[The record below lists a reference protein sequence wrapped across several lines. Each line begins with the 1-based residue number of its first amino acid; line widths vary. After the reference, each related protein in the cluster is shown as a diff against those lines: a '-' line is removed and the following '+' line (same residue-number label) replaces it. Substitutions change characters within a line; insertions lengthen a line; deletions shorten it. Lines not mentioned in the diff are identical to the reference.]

1 MLDLKKIE
9 SQIEAAIEARYQQP
23 LPVVLERPED
33 TYGDYTTTVA
43 FRLARLVRQSPL
55 EVAQAIAADL
65 SALKLEGIERV
76 EAVAP
81 GYLNFFLDPVT
92 VARETLPLIAT
103 EADAFGRNQ
112 IGQGKKVLLEH
123 TSVNP
128 NKSMHIG
135 HIRNAILGD
144 SLARLLRFCGYTVE
158 VQNYIDDT
166 GSQVADTVTGLLSLG
181 REQPADQPYDEFC
194 WDVYA
199 EINRAY
205 DSSTSVSEAL
215 VEKKKEVIHALEQ
228 GEGEIAKFAQG
239 VVDRIVRCH
248 LEQLATFGVNYELLV
263 YESDILQVGLWE
275 NVFEQLKRSPNF
287 FLATEGEHQGC
298 WVLRNASG
306 EEKVFVRSNG
316 TKVYTAKDTAY
327 HLWKFGLA
335 GRDFQYQALP
345 EPVAG
350 KAVWRTVVKGESK
363 KTFGHGDIVITL
375 VDERQSYPMAVVK
388 AALADL
394 GFAEAAAAFHPFT
407 YGVVML
413 SSATAAALD
422 LPVEAGKQTYTM
434 SGRKGIGVKVSDI
447 TRLLIEKIE
456 HLSVDTELAAG
467 RAKQQQRTIVGEQP
481 APTLEI
487 AIGAIRFYML
497 AVTAPSSVTFDY
509 TEALQLS
516 GKTGPYLQYS
526 YTRAAGIIRKAL
538 QSDSLRPGSGQAES
552 FTPVFEKGEAL
563 TSTEVDLIK
572 ALARW
577 PVVVEEAAIA
587 LALTP
592 IADYAFELSAKLHRF
607 YEENPVL
614 QAEPGVRAFRLTLTK
629 AYQEVIRSV
638 LSILGITPLERM

>member
-1 MLDLKKIE
+1 MSNIKAIE
-9 SQIEAAIEARYQQP
+9 KQLEAVIEARYQQQV
-23 LPVVLERPED
+23 PVVLERPED
-33 TYGDYTTTVA
+33 AYGDYTTTVA
-43 FRLARLVRQSPL
+43 FRLAHLVKQPPL
-55 EVAQAIAADL
+55 EVAQAIVAAL
-65 SALKLEGIERV
+65 PPLEGIERV

-81 GYLNFFLDPVT
+81 GYINFFLDPAK
-92 VARETLPLIAT
+92 VARTVLPRIST
-103 EADAFGRNQ
+103 ESAAFGQNQ

-181 REQPADQPYDEFC
+181 RTQPADQPYDEFC

-205 DSSTSVSEAL
+205 ETQPAL

-228 GEGEIAKFAQG
+228 GEGEPARLDVVSGEIADFARG

-248 LEQLATFGVNYELLV
+248 LEQLAIFGINYDLLV
-263 YESDILQVGLWE
+263 YESDILGIGLWE
-275 NVFEQLKRSPNF
+275 QVFEQLKRSPNF
-287 FLATEGEHQGC
+287 FLATEGEYQGC
-298 WVLRNASG
+298 WVLRSSSG
-306 EEKVFVRSNG
+306 DEKVFVRSNG

-335 GRDFQYQALP
+335 DRDFRYQSLL
-345 EPVAG
+345 PVAG
-350 KAVWRTVVKGESK
+350 KPVWRTAVKGDARK
-363 KTFGHGDIVITL
+363 DFGHGDVVITL
-375 VDERQSYPMAVVK
+375 VDERQSYPMTVVK

-407 YGVVML
+407 YGVVAL
-413 SSATAAALD
+413 SSATAAALN
-422 LPVEAGKQTYTM
+422 LPLEEGKHTYTM
-434 SGRKGIGVKVSDI
+434 SGRKGIGVKVSDV

-456 HLSVDTELAAG
+456 S
-467 RAKQQQRTIVGEQP
+467 QQRASTDGSP
-481 APTLEI
+481 PPSLEI
-487 AIGAIRFYML
+487 AIAAMRYYML

-516 GKTGPYLQYS
+516 GRTGPYLQYS
-526 YTRAAGIIRKAL
+526 YTRAAGILRKA
-538 QSDSLRPGSGQAES
+538 AS
-552 FTPVFEKGEAL
+552 FTPVFEKGEPL
-563 TSTEVDLIK
+563 TATEGDLVK

-577 PVVVEEAAIA
+577 PEVVAEAATA

-592 IADYAFELSAKLHRF
+592 VADYAFELSAKLHRF

-614 QAEPGVRAFRLTLTK
+614 QAEPDVRAFRLTLTK

-638 LSILGITPLERM
+638 LSILGIAPLERM